1 MVSSPRQLPHSGS
14 RNRDGTGDFR
24 AFERFLVG
32 FPLASG
38 RPERI
43 WPKFWPVVTKFR
55 REAKLVRP
63 CFGGTSHLLVGC
75 DGEANSVGGLRCL
88 RCCSPVGWC
97 ADGAGDT
104 MPCCAFEYAEA
115 LDLSADRWAKMLVRR
130 QEHDLEIVVAL
141 AAASCR
147 GPRGPTGFQRSTS
160 FRRSTNKD
168 PHGEVHQSPGCPS
181 VGYEQLR
188 RFRSRAG
195 ARARSS
201 TRRASRRRGP
211 FRHFPLTCC

>member
-1 MVSSPRQLPHSGS
+1 MVSSPRQHPIRDHGIATERGLP
-14 RNRDGTGDFR
+14 

-75 DGEANSVGGLRCL
+75 DGEANSVGDLRCL

-104 MPCCAFEYAEA
+104 MPCCAFEYEA

-168 PHGEVHQSPGCPS
+168 PHGEAHQSPGCPS
-181 VGYEQLR
+181 VGYERLR
-188 RFRSRAG
+188 RFRSTL
-195 ARARSS
+195 ARSRDHRLGV
-201 TRRASRRRGP
+201 RREDALSGT
-211 FRHFPLTCC
+211 FR